1 MSNVTNQ
8 HDKAWQ
14 EPKDME
20 NDNSL
25 SVTYAI
31 NMKMND
37 RSQSRVS
44 NFNVYTDADNT
55 KRDKKQRRESGGEK
69 KKNVRGHRVE
79 NKGKWFSFKCK

>member
-1 MSNVTNQ
+1 MSNVRNQ
-8 HDKAWQ
+8 HNKAWQ

-44 NFNVYTDADNT
+44 NFNVYTDADNR
-55 KRDKKQRRESGGEK
+55 KRDKKQRREIAAGLKISGSGFLLSANE
-69 KKNVRGHRVE
+69 VDV
-79 NKGKWFSFKCK
+79 FFFIL